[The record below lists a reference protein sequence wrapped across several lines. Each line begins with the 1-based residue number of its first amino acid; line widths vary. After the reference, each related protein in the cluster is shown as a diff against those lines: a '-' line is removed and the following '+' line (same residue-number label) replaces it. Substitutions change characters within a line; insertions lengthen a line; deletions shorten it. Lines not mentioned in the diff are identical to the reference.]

1 MSTSERAD
9 APRSAVGAAGPTLF
23 ALALLYTAQGVPFGF
38 AAEYL
43 PVALRKS
50 GYSLGFIA
58 AVGWLQLPWQLKIL
72 WSPIADARAIRKRS
86 RGILLVLQL
95 ALTATLG
102 LYALRSL
109 AEAPRLWFVLT
120 AVAALFAST
129 QDIFVDALAVRSLAE
144 KDRGLGNTAQVAGY
158 RVGILVGGAGL
169 LLLVSDFG
177 LTAAVLSCASLVGI
191 ASVGAFLLR
200 DEHHGTADPPPSS
213 RPSGRSALGDLFA
226 FAKHLIGRDV
236 WPVAVLALTYKL
248 GIHMAAVLIK
258 PMLVDAKWSERSI
271 GLVAVTFG
279 IAGALVGA
287 GVGGLLHRF
296 MSEKRALVLGA
307 LLHTAVC
314 IPLLLALLAG
324 LPRGLATIAIVSEN
338 FVSGL
343 GTTVLFAALMSATRK
358 ENAALHYTLLTSM
371 NALAIGIGG
380 TIGGVLADSI
390 GKAGVFGLA
399 AAVCL
404 GPLVLLPRWNRAAAA
419 SAMIRA

>member
-1 MSTSERAD
+1 VSRRA
-9 APRSAVGAAGPTLF
+9 AAPTLA

-43 PVALRKS
+43 PVVLRKAH
-50 GYSLGFIA
+50 YSLGFIA

-86 RGILLVLQL
+86 RGILLALQL
-95 ALTATLG
+95 LLTGTLA
-102 LYALRSL
+102 LYALRPL
-109 AEAPRLWFVLT
+109 TEAPHLWFVLT
-120 AVAALFAST
+120 AVAALFAAT

-169 LLLVSDFG
+169 LLLVSDLG
-177 LTAAVLSCASLVGI
+177 LRGAVLSCASLVGV
-191 ASVGAFLLR
+191 ASLGAFFLH
-200 DEHHGTADPPPSS
+200 DEHHDADGPASAKS
-213 RPSGRSALGDLFA
+213 ERGAVRSLFA
-226 FAKHLIGRDV
+226 FAKHLVGRDV
-236 WPVAVLALTYKL
+236 WPVAALALTFKL

-258 PMLVDAKWSERSI
+258 PMLVDAHWSERSI

-279 IAGALVGA
+279 ITGALVGA
-287 GVGGLLHRF
+287 AVGGLLHRF
-296 MSEKRALVLGA
+296 MREGRALLLGA
-307 LLHTAVC
+307 ILHAVVC
-314 IPLLLALLAG
+314 VPLLLALVGG
-324 LPRGLATIAIVSEN
+324 LPRALTTVAIVGEN

-380 TIGGVLADSI
+380 TLGGVLADRV
-390 GKAGVFGLA
+390 GKAGVFGIA
-399 AAVCL
+399 TVVCL
-404 GPLVLLPRWNRAAAA
+404 APLALLPRWTRAAAA
-419 SAMIRA
+419 SATIRA